1 MTDTLDNV
9 RAHYGADSLIARIT
23 AALDALGPEPPTLQQ
38 LAALDQFHT
47 RGLPATADLAKLA
60 EITANM
66 SVLDVGAGL
75 GGPARFLAA
84 TLGCRVT
91 GIDLS
96 TPFIEAARLITERMG
111 MADKVSFRVASA
123 LDLPFDEGAFD
134 AAVLL
139 HVAMNIADRSQLYR
153 EIRRVLKPGGRFAM
167 FDVVLAGGEPVYP
180 LPWARTPDTSFLMT
194 PKATREV
201 VEGAGF
207 DVVAL
212 HDDTEAA
219 KAWFAQLRDAGPPPP
234 PNLGLAM
241 GPDVVTMAMNLGRN
255 IMEGR
260 LGVFAAVFEAV

>member
-1 MTDTLDNV
+1 MTDTLDHV
-9 RAHYGADSLIARIT
+9 RAHYGAESLAARIE

-47 RGLPATADLAKLA
+47 RGLPATADLAKMA
-60 EITANM
+60 EIAAGM
-66 SVLDVGAGL
+66 SVLDVGSGL

-84 TLGCRVT
+84 TTGCQVT
-91 GIDLS
+91 GVDLS
-96 TPFIEAARLITERMG
+96 APFVEAARLITQRIG
-111 MADKVSFRVASA
+111 MTDKASFRVASA

-167 FDVVLAGGEPVYP
+167 FDVVLAGGDPLYP
-180 LPWARTPDTSFLMT
+180 LPWARTPDASFLMT

-201 VEGAGF
+201 IEGAGF
-207 DVVAL
+207 ASTVL
-212 HDDTEAA
+212 HDDTAAA
-219 KAWFAQLRDAGPPPP
+219 KTWFAQLREAGPPPP

-241 GPDVVTMAMNLGRN
+241 GPEVVQMAMNLGRN
-255 IMEGR
+255 VMEGR